1 MEFFFQPKGVA
12 VVGASANPVKGGHF
26 ILSNLVRGYRGA
38 VFPVNPAYEEI
49 LDLKCYPSVL
59 EVPDPVDLA
68 IIFVPAAAVHLKC
81 YPSVLEVP
89 DPVDLAIIFVPA
101 AAVPAVLRACAQR
114 GIKGVMIESGGFAES
129 GDQGRQLQQSIIE
142 IHHETGIRI
151 WGPNCMGLVD
161 AVLFH
166 TFVSG
171 DEPGA
176 NVTHLVEMARKAGK
190 PLFGWV
196 MGSRDDAHQFQQHAR
211 ELGLP
216 VFGELHRAVECM
228 AAVLLR

>member
-1 MEFFFQPKGVA
+1 M
-12 VVGASANPVKGGHF
+12 
-26 ILSNLVRGYRGA
+26 
-38 VFPVNPAYEEI
+38 
-49 LDLKCYPSVL
+49 
-59 EVPDPVDLA
+59 
-68 IIFVPAAAVHLKC
+68 
-81 YPSVLEVP
+81 
-89 DPVDLAIIFVPA
+89 DLAIIFVPA